1 MGAALSGE
9 LGTRFSI
16 ERTVGGG
23 AAGAVYRGRD
33 RTTGRPLAIK
43 VLHHAGDRAR
53 FLREAEVLATLVHP
67 HIVRYLGHGVS
78 RAGEHWIAM
87 EWLEGSNLYDFIL
100 RSPVSLEQAVALGG
114 VLARV
119 LAWLH
124 GRGLVHRDLKPGNVF
139 LVGDDVRRATLLD
152 FGIARA
158 RTHHDSSVALTPT
171 GSLMGTPEYMPPEQ
185 ISDSKRV
192 DARADVF
199 ALGCILYH
207 ALTRRSPF
215 AGHNVVETLHHVL
228 YDEPRPIASLRPDLP
243 PDLADLLT
251 RMMSK
256 RIERRP
262 RDGAEVSVAIE
273 GIDLAVPPDGSEFH
287 ESVTAVRIPPDDTLV
302 TGAPETAER
311 LRESARIPGTPAKPP
326 QSMTRVLR
334 KKR

>member
-1 MGAALSGE
+1 MGAALSSE
-9 LGTRFSI
+9 LGTGFSVD
-16 ERTVGGG
+16 RTVGGG
-23 AAGAVYRGRD
+23 ATGTVYRGRD
-33 RTTGRPLAIK
+33 RRTGRPLAIK
-43 VLHHAGDRAR
+43 VLHNAGDRTR

-67 HIVRYLGHGVS
+67 HIVRYLGHGIS

-87 EWLEGSNLYDFIL
+87 EWLEGSNLFDFL
-100 RSPVSLEQAVALGG
+100 MRSPLSLEQVVALGG
-114 VLARV
+114 VLSRV

-139 LVGDDVRRATLLD
+139 LRGDDVRRATLLD

-158 RTHHDSSVALTPT
+158 RPHNETSVALTPT
-171 GSLMGTPEYMPPEQ
+171 GALMGTPEYMPPEQ

-228 YDEPRPIASLRPDLP
+228 YDEPPPVLSLRPDAP
-243 PDLADLLT
+243 PELVDLVL

-256 RIERRP
+256 RIEHRP
-262 RDGAEVSVAIE
+262 RDGAEVSVEIE
-273 GIDLAVPPDGSEFH
+273 RINVAAPPDGAEFH
-287 ESVTAVRIPPDDTLV
+287 ESVTAVRIPQDDTLV
-302 TGAPETAER
+302 TGAPDTAER
-311 LRESARIPGTPAKPP
+311 LRESARLPGAPKQP